1 MLYESRQVFNF
12 QTAYDAPKTMIN
24 NAYSISKNFVII
36 SSFKCQYRS
45 RDGSFFSVDLMICVD
60 LILLVCFRT
69 LLCVFQLKCVFRE
82 LFCVPLTII
91 VCQKATPNNPIQ
103 NIFYDYLVLL

>member
-1 MLYESRQVFNF
+1 MLCNNIKLAYKFGFSISSGPVESYNASIKRDFTCLVKYNLIPALECFEKCILYESRQVFNF

-45 RDGSFFSVDLMICVD
+45 RDGSFFP
-60 LILLVCFRT
+60 LI
-69 LLCVFQLKCVFRE
+69 
-82 LFCVPLTII
+82 
-91 VCQKATPNNPIQ
+91 
-103 NIFYDYLVLL
+103 